1 MATRGYTLLG
11 WLTWRVATWLAR
23 RKLRANR
30 GRLVALAVIA
40 LVAAAGVALSAGERE

>member
-1 MATRGYTLLG
+1 MAMRGYTVLG

-30 GRLVALAVIA
+30 GRLIALTVVAAVLAAGIALA
-40 LVAAAGVALSAGERE
+40 SGERE